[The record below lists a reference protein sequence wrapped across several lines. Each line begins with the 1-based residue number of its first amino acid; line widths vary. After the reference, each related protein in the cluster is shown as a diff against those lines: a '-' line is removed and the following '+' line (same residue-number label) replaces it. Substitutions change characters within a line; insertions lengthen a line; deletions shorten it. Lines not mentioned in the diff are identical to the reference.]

1 VRGLPGELAAVV
13 CHPLIIRAGRTGH
26 RRLELPVA
34 AARVASDP
42 GHDPPGSRGRRRRIA
57 RFAIAA
63 AEQLSPAGGRSP
75 TAVGTGLVASRLH
88 LGGATDSSKGRTMTT
103 TFETLASDLL
113 IRPSGGVR
121 MQLTQYGYPNDPYS
135 DSETRKGHGA
145 YHSLVRDQ
153 SLAMTDSG
161 LRALGLSR
169 SEVRSSHP
177 WVDIKL
183 RGGGTLERR
192 IDDRA
197 PESNMRA
204 DLYQPGGFDRRL
216 PDFADVALRP

>member
-1 VRGLPGELAAVV
+1 MLATDTFE
-13 CHPLIIRAGRTGH
+13 I
-26 RRLELPVA
+26 
-34 AARVASDP
+34 
-42 GHDPPGSRGRRRRIA
+42 
-57 RFAIAA
+57 IAA
-63 AEQLSPAGGRSP
+63 AQL
-75 TAVGTGLVASRLH
+75 T
-88 LGGATDSSKGRTMTT
+88 
-103 TFETLASDLL
+103 
-113 IRPSGGVR
+113 RPSGGVA

-145 YHSLVRDQ
+145 YHPLVRDE
-153 SLAMTDSG
+153 SVAMTDSG

-169 SEVRSSHP
+169 AAVRSSHP

-216 PDFADVALRP
+216 PDHADVTLRP